1 MTNERKMI
9 PKEIMSLDMEGELS
23 NVINYLSALLK
34 NYGEDCFISKEQ
46 RQWEDGEY
54 LVLMKPAPETDAE
67 MEARIKT
74 ENYYKKLTEDS
85 ERTVFERLKL
95 KYNS

>member
-9 PKEIMSLDMEGELS
+9 PKEIMSLDMEGMLS
-23 NVINYLSALLK
+23 DAIKYLNNLLES
-34 NYGEDCFISKEQ
+34 YGEDCYLS
-46 RQWEDGEY
+46 EY
-54 LVLMKPAPETDAE
+54 SDDYSLALMKPTPETDAE

-74 ENYYKKLTEDS
+74 ENYYKKLNEDS
-85 ERTVFERLKL
+85 ERAMFERLKL